1 MVLLWKPKVW
11 LFVILCSVGLSMQSW
26 AEPFS
31 LVGEEGVA
39 TLFVDES
46 DATVVHKSAA
56 MLASDVAAISGH
68 KLSLASH
75 FSPVPHTAIIAGTLG
90 QSALIDSLIEQG
102 DIDPSSIQG
111 QWERYQIWLKP
122 VAILGDKPALVV
134 VGSDRRGT
142 AYGLLSLSR
151 QMGVSPWEWW
161 ADVTPATQYPL
172 SVDVK
177 TSASSSPDVKY
188 RGIFLNDEDWGL
200 QIWAA
205 KNYEPETGDIGPK
218 TYARVFELLLRLR
231 ANTIWPAMHK
241 TTTPFYAIPENKQ
254 VADDYGIVVGTSH
267 AEPML
272 SNINGEWD
280 KDAMGQYR
288 YDTNAGAVKQFFS
301 HRIRETKDFESI
313 YTVAMR
319 GEHDSPMIMRDSSMA
334 DQVALLDKVITDQR
348 KLLSSITGE
357 NVDSIPQAFV
367 PYKEVLTYYQ
377 NGLEVPDDITL
388 MWTDDNY
395 GYLRQLSNPEEQKRS
410 GGAGIYY
417 HTSYW
422 GRPHDYLWLNSTNPI
437 LMWQEITKAWDLHA
451 REQWILNVGD
461 IKPHEYNTELFM
473 DIAWQRD
480 QFNSADDVYSQMAGY
495 FARDLSAGASD
506 KLVAI
511 FKQYFH
517 LVYQRRPEFMAWSH
531 VEPVSL
537 PQPGELT
544 QTHYGDEVSAL
555 ITQWQA
561 LIEEV
566 ETLQPQIDKTRQD
579 AFYQLAYYPI
589 VAAGNMSL
597 KWLYHYKN
605 AFAAAQGRGD
615 ANWYAEQMASS
626 YQTIQDITRYY
637 NTEVANG
644 KWQHIMSA
652 SPRNLP
658 VFDMPPSAQPHRQQ
672 KQAMGFVLEG
682 FDMPANSYITNSHAR
697 TLPVFNSFTRK
708 PRFIDI
714 YLNGDQAREWS
725 ISPQQPWIKLSKSQ
739 GRLSQTHPHERVW
752 VDIDWGKVP
761 EGEALKEPPLG
772 HDHQLIP
779 PSFKVPG
786 KLIFTT
792 EDFQSDISL
801 NVFNPDLPE
810 LKSYDGYV
818 EDLGYV
824 VLDAANFQRQKNG
837 ENRRW
842 QKVDNLGY
850 SGSVMKAVPVT
861 ADPESADLLSLESPA
876 LEYDFYT
883 FNQGMAEIS
892 VNVVPTHPM
901 YEGRG
906 VRVAVVVDDNNP
918 EILDFRTQGR
928 SETWKQNVLKNQ
940 ARGSIQQLIDKPG
953 KHTLAIYMVDSG
965 ILVDSILIDL
975 GGKKASYALPAA
987 TVNKAFGNR

>member
-1 MVLLWKPKVW
+1 MAVWWKPKGWVI
-11 LFVILCSVGLSMQSW
+11 VILCSVGLSVQSG
-26 AEPFS
+26 AAPFS
-31 LVGEEGVA
+31 LVGEKGVA
-39 TLFVDES
+39 TLFVDGS
-46 DATVVHKSAA
+46 DATVVHKAA
-56 MLASDVAAISGH
+56 GMLAGDVAAISGH
-68 KLSLASH
+68 KLLLASH
-75 FSPVPHTAIIAGTLG
+75 FNSVPHTAIIAGTLG
-90 QSALIDSLIEQG
+90 QSALIDRLIEQG

-122 VAILGDKPALVV
+122 IAALGDKPALVI

-151 QMGVSPWEWW
+151 QLGVSPWEWW
-161 ADVTPATQYPL
+161 ADVTPATQFPL

-177 TSASSSPDVKY
+177 ASASSSPSVKY

-205 KNYEPETGDIGPK
+205 KNYEPEIGDIGPK

-241 TTTPFYAIPENKQ
+241 TTTPFYQIPENKQ

-272 SNINGEWD
+272 SNINGEWN
-280 KDAMGQYR
+280 KQAMGQYR
-288 YDTNAGAVKQFFS
+288 YDTNAAAVKQFFS
-301 HRIRETKDFESI
+301 KRIEETQDFESI

-348 KLLSSITGE
+348 ELLSSITGE
-357 NVDSIPQAFV
+357 EADAIPQAFV

-377 NGLEVPDDITL
+377 NGLKVPDDITL

-395 GYLRQLSNPEEQKRS
+395 GYLRQLSNPEEQKRA

-422 GRPHDYLWLNSTNPI
+422 GRPHDYLWLNSTNPV
-437 LMWQEITKAWDLHA
+437 LMWQEITKAWDLNA
-451 REQWILNVGD
+451 REQWVLNVGD

-480 QFNSADDVYSQMAGY
+480 QFNSADDVYTQMAGY
-495 FARDLSAGASD
+495 FARDLSAQASA
-506 KLVAI
+506 KLVAM

-537 PQPGELT
+537 PQPSELT
-544 QTHYGDEVSAL
+544 QTHYGDEVSTL

-561 LIEEV
+561 LIKEV
-566 ETLQPQIDKTRQD
+566 ETIQPQIDKTRQD

-652 SPRNLP
+652 SPRYLP
-658 VFDMPPSAQPHRQQ
+658 VFDMPSSALPHREQ
-672 KQAMGFVLEG
+672 KQAVGFVLEG
-682 FDMPANSYITNSHAR
+682 FDMPANSHITNSHAR
-697 TLPVFNSFTRK
+697 TLPVFNAFSRK

-714 YLNGDQAREWS
+714 YLNGDKASEWT
-725 ISPQQPWIKLSKSQ
+725 ISPQQPWISLSKTK
-739 GRLSQTHPHERVW
+739 GTLSKAHPHERVW
-752 VDIDWGKVP
+752 VDIEWDKVP
-761 EGEALKEPPLG
+761 TGEALKEPPLG

-786 KLIFTT
+786 KLVFAN
-792 EDFQSDISL
+792 EGFQTDISL
-801 NVFNPDLPE
+801 NVFNPDIPV
-810 LKSYDGYV
+810 LKTFDGFV

-824 VLDAANFQRQKNG
+824 VMHAEHFQRQSG
-837 ENRRW
+837 LSERRW
-842 QKVDNLGY
+842 QIIEELGY
-850 SGSVMKAVPVT
+850 SGSVMQAVPVT
-861 ADPESADLLSLESPA
+861 ADSLSVSPLSLEGPA

-883 FNQGMAEIS
+883 FNQGMAEVS

-901 YEGRG
+901 FAGRG
-906 VRVAVVVDDNNP
+906 LRVAVVVDDNKP
-918 EILDFRTQGR
+918 EVLDFRTQGR

-940 ARGSIQQLIDKPG
+940 ASASIQQLIDKPG
-953 KHTLAIYMVDSG
+953 KHTLKVFMIDAGVM
-965 ILVDSILIDL
+965 LDSILVDL
-975 GGKKASYALPAA
+975 GGKKPSYALPSE
-987 TVNKAFGNR
+987 TGNAVLHHE